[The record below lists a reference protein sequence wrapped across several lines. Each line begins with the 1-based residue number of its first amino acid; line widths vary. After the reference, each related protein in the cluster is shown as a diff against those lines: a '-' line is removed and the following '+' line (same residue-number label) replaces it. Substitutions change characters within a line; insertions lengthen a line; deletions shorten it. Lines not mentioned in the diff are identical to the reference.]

1 MELDDMVGAVGRN
14 IIAPDGAHSSKAGVF
29 CRAHFYH
36 DGGEACRTA
45 QRLTGLDSGDAVR
58 NGLPKVNVRI
68 QKMQPAKKITAETP
82 PLKVHPPE
90 TFRVYR
96 NEETMLEKIGWK
108 RLCAIVWR
116 ATPFPLRTV
125 SFPYN
130 VFVYAKFL
138 ANSET
143 QEQVC
148 ALHVQK
154 YTSSLLFRC
163 LRPRYRQMKYLL
175 L

>member
-1 MELDDMVGAVGRN
+1 
-14 IIAPDGAHSSKAGVF
+14 
-29 CRAHFYH
+29 
-36 DGGEACRTA
+36 
-45 QRLTGLDSGDAVR
+45 
-58 NGLPKVNVRI
+58 
-68 QKMQPAKKITAETP
+68 MQPAKKITPQTP

-90 TFRVYR
+90 TIRVYR

-116 ATPFPLRTV
+116 ATPFPLRIV

-130 VFVYAKFL
+130 VLVYAKFL

-154 YTSSLLFRC
+154 YASSLVFRC